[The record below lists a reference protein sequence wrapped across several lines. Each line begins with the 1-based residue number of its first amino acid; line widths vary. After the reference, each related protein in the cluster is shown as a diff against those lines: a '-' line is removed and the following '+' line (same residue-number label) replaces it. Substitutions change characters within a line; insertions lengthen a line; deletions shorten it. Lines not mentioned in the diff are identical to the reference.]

1 MLDILKAQEFQ
12 ESRIENEPI
21 LGPVLV
27 FPGGRIQS
35 LTWVERVLVTLGLTN
50 AKRLERRYASAQPR

>member
-1 MLDILKAQEFQ
+1 MLDLLKAQDFQ

-35 LTWVERVLVTLGLTN
+35 LTWLERVLVTLGLTN
-50 AKRLERRYASAQPR
+50 AKRLERHYLRARPH

>member
-1 MLDILKAQEFQ
+1 MLDLLKAQDFQ

-21 LGPVLV
+21 LGHVLV

-35 LTWVERVLVTLGLTN
+35 LTWFERVLVTLGLTN
-50 AKRLERRYASAQPR
+50 AKRLERHYAGGRKP

>member
-1 MLDILKAQEFQ
+1 MLDLLKAQDFR

-21 LGPVLV
+21 LGHVLV

-35 LTWVERVLVTLGLTN
+35 LTWFERLQVTLGLTN
-50 AKRLERRYASAQPR
+50 AKRLERHYAGGRKP

>member
-1 MLDILKAQEFQ
+1 MLDILKAQDFQ

-21 LGPVLV
+21 LGHVLV

-35 LTWVERVLVTLGLTN
+35 LTWFERVLVTLGLTN
-50 AKRLERRYASAQPR
+50 AKRLERHYAGGRKP